1 MITPIDAGAIGL
13 LIVAMFTV
21 LMQILFIIYLKR
33 KVRINEYLYDL
44 EIMYQNHKYLIKGF
58 LDSGN
63 EVYYQGFPLILINQE
78 IIGEYQAIDVIN
90 LDDLRNDE
98 IEVIKLDY
106 LLVNHQK
113 LQDIYAGMIANIQYD
128 CLLNKVLMGG
138 IL

>member
-1 MITPIDAGAIGL
+1 MSTRVYIFA
-13 LIVAMFTV
+13 
-21 LMQILFIIYLKR
+21 
-33 KVRINEYLYDL
+33 
-44 EIMYQNHKYLIKGF
+44 GF